1 MNPVIATPHAMPSER
16 RRYQRHE
23 LSLSAVAALPGN
35 PDESVKL
42 LELSRTGF
50 LMHCDGQLGVGEPF
64 AIRLEGIGEFA
75 ARAIWLCGSLI
86 GCEFQSKLS
95 AGACSEA
102 LLKARPAVKNQTRDS
117 GVEEWR
123 WSDAMASAPAGECW
137 AKKRNHALIIAS
149 SLMFWVTVAL
159 TLLA

>member
-1 MNPVIATPHAMPSER
+1 MNPVIATPHPMPSER

-50 LMHCDGQLGVGEPF
+50 LMRCNGPLGVGEPF

-123 WSDAMASAPAGECW
+123 WSDAMASAPTGEFW
-137 AKKRNHALIIAS
+137 SKKHIGRIIAA
-149 SLMFWVTVAL
+149 SLMFWVTVTL